1 MADHCLLYYIS
12 DRRQFPGDESSRRSA
27 LLAKIAEAAHA
38 GVDYVQLR
46 EKDLSARELELL
58 AGEAVRVIREEQ
70 RPANSEPRTA
80 TRLLINSRVDIAL
93 ASGAD
98 GVHLRS
104 DDIAPADVREIW
116 RMCGAASHARE
127 KLPIVAMSCHC
138 LSDVVRAQS
147 LSADFAVFGP
157 VFEKRDAPGT
167 EPKGCAELRAAC
179 AVEIPVLALG
189 GVTLAN
195 AASCRAAGAA
205 GLAGIRLFQENKIE
219 EVVRALRGI

>member
-127 KLPIVAMSCHC
+127 KLPIVAMSCH
-138 LSDVVRAQS
+138 
-147 LSADFAVFGP
+147 
-157 VFEKRDAPGT
+157 
-167 EPKGCAELRAAC
+167 
-179 AVEIPVLALG
+179 
-189 GVTLAN
+189 
-195 AASCRAAGAA
+195 
-205 GLAGIRLFQENKIE
+205 
-219 EVVRALRGI
+219 